1 MIEVE
6 PILPAVQSFHLE
18 LPNLPR
24 GTFEALGMHFSF
36 TVPNNLNGGRI
47 LVNDRVFITVM
58 LPDNLASLAGQR
70 FHCTLMALSSAVNI
84 ANATYLCR
92 ATPFEF

>member
-1 MIEVE
+1 MIEIE

-18 LPNLPR
+18 LANLPR

-36 TVPNNLNGGRI
+36 MLPNNLNGGRI
-47 LVNDRVFITVM
+47 QINDQVFITVM

-70 FHCTLMALSSAVNI
+70 FHCSLMALSSAVNI

-92 ATPFEF
+92 ATAFEF

>member
-6 PILPAVQSFHLE
+6 PILPAVQSFYLE

-24 GTFEALGMHFSF
+24 GTFEALGVHFSF
-36 TVPNNLNGGRI
+36 TVPNNLDGGRI
-47 LVNDRVFITVM
+47 LVNDQVFITVM
-58 LPDNLASLAGQR
+58 LSDNLASLGGQR